1 MKRTEAAAEAEA
13 EAEARAEATGAGV
26 QPLRR
31 DVVGADPLQAPLSS
45 FAPEVVDGFF
55 VTPPVATAEA
65 QK

>member
-1 MKRTEAAAEAEA
+1 MSRT
-13 EAEARAEATGAGV
+13 EAEARARAEARGGGV

-45 FAPEVVDGFF
+45 FVPEMVDGFF
-55 VTPPVATAEA
+55 VTPPVATAEE

>member
-1 MKRTEAAAEAEA
+1 MSRTEAQTQGQAA
-13 EAEARAEATGAGV
+13 TGV

-45 FAPEVVDGFF
+45 FAPEMVDGFF

-65 QK
+65 QT